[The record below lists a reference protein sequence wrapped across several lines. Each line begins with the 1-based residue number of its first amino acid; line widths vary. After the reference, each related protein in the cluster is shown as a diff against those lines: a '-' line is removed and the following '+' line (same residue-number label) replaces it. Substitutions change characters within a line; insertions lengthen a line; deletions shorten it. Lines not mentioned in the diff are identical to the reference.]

1 MNKNEKLSLFLLWLL
16 VFSILLVGTQFNFVN
31 KLLFGAYSGISLL
44 YIALKIEELTKKSD
58 D

>member
-31 KLLFGAYSGISLL
+31 KLLFGVYTTISLL
-44 YIALKIEELTKKSD
+44 YIALKIKELTKKK
-58 D
+58 